1 MWVEQRYPSEF
12 KKGDRIA
19 VKYDQNDKLTEG
31 WFRRMEGTSPH
42 GYLVYFEPRLL
53 AVDEMSASHQ
63 RRFYKWVEDKPEPTE
78 RVDQSELRLNKPDP
92 TAAEAPL
99 LKRIGKLEHLLSSV
113 VIVGRQAYEL
123 KPGDHLRVW
132 WEDGALY
139 SELVQEDTK

>member
-78 RVDQSELRLNKPDP
+78 RVDQSGLRLNP
-92 TAAEAPL
+92 PL
-99 LKRIGKLEHLLSSV
+99 PNQV
-113 VIVGRQAYEL
+113 VPEQPVKVARVVVGRQLYAL
-123 KPGDHLRVW
+123 QPGDHLRVW
-132 WEDGALY
+132 WEDGTLH